1 VRADI
6 HSHLLW
12 GIDDGSGSEAQT
24 RALLTAVKAQGKRFL
39 ALTPHCDPARA
50 PMEEFLEQRERAYLR
65 LRALPEAEGL
75 TLSLG
80 AELYLTDAIFNYDNA
95 RELCYTGTDLLL
107 TELQYAERFTG
118 PAEKRL
124 FRLADE
130 FGVRPVLAHVDRYRF
145 FMKDPALLEEL
156 AQAGFLLQ
164 WNISSAMGFF
174 GRRLFRRFYEKGLVH
189 FLGEDIHRS
198 VQDAEKRRRELEKL
212 SERLPELFTCA
223 DRLAEEEIFRPCK

>member
-12 GIDDGSGSEAQT
+12 GIDDGSRDEAQT
-24 RALLTAVKAQGKRFL
+24 RALLSALQAQGKRFL
-39 ALTPHCDPARA
+39 ALTPHCDPAHA
-50 PMEEFLEQRERAYLR
+50 PMDEFLEKRERAYRRIL
-65 LRALPEAEGL
+65 ALPETAGL

-80 AELYLTDAIFNYDNA
+80 AELYLTDAIFNYEDA
-95 RELCYTGTDLLL
+95 RALCYTGTDLLL

-174 GRRLFRRFYEKGLVH
+174 GRRRFRRFYEKGLVH

-198 VQDAEKRRRELEKL
+198 VQDADKRREELEKL
-212 SERLPELFTCA
+212 SARLPDLFTCA
-223 DRLAEEEIFRPCK
+223 DCLAEEEIFRPCK